1 MGEEEFVPAAD
12 TEAGSAEREVIPART
27 RTRGKGK
34 FARAS
39 KIVFA
44 VCVGALGLFWAIC
57 LQAWVAFAFV
67 YSLLLAGGKKLA
79 ARLKKTRVS
88 RLPLSAPQRRRTP
101 SRKGLFPP

>member
-12 TEAGSAEREVIPART
+12 AEAVPAEKAGVPART

-34 FARAS
+34 FARAL

-57 LQAWVAFAFV
+57 LRAWVA
-67 YSLLLAGGKKLA
+67 
-79 ARLKKTRVS
+79 
-88 RLPLSAPQRRRTP
+88 LPLCVPFC
-101 SRKGLFPP
+101 SREGKSWPRA

>member
-12 TEAGSAEREVIPART
+12 AEAGSAERGVIPSRA

-34 FARAS
+34 FARAL

-57 LQAWVAFAFV
+57 LQLWVAFAFV
-67 YSLLLAGGKKLA
+67 CSLLLAGGKKLA
-79 ARLKKTRVS
+79 VRLKKR
-88 RLPLSAPQRRRTP
+88 A
-101 SRKGLFPP
+101 

>member
-34 FARAS
+34 FARAL

-57 LQAWVAFAFV
+57 LRAWVAFAFV
-67 YSLLLAGGKKLA
+67 CSLLLAGGKKLA
-79 ARLKKTRVS
+79 ARLKKR
-88 RLPLSAPQRRRTP
+88 A
-101 SRKGLFPP
+101 

>member
-12 TEAGSAEREVIPART
+12 AEAGSAERGVIPSRA

-34 FARAS
+34 FARAL

-57 LQAWVAFAFV
+57 LQLWVAFAFV
-67 YSLLLAGGKKLA
+67 CSLLLAGGK
-79 ARLKKTRVS
+79 S
-88 RLPLSAPQRRRTP
+88 RPRA
-101 SRKGLFPP
+101 